1 MQYGMSQLEGKQRY
15 EHRARPARLDL
26 FEMIAAS

>member
-15 EHRARPARLDL
+15 EHRRDRRDSIC
-26 FEMIAAS
+26 FEMIAVS